1 METKTNR
8 KYLWLIKLLNFYPP
22 YLFSGIR
29 VVSHSK
35 DFRYFKVRLKLTW
48 YNKNLV
54 GTAFG
59 GSLYAMCDPFFMF
72 ILIIN
77 LGKDYIVWDKAA
89 KIDFIRPG
97 KGTVYA
103 EFNLSTEEIAS
114 IRDEVDSLGKKT
126 FTFPCQVVDANGALI
141 ASLSK
146 DVYVRKKDKSRLG
159 L

>member
-8 KYLWLIKLLNFYPP
+8 KYLWLIKQLNFYPP

-89 KIDFIRPG
+89 KIDFVRPG
-97 KGTVYA
+97 KGIVYA
-103 EFNLSTEEIAS
+103 EFKLSTEEIAS

-146 DVYVRKKDKSRLG
+146 DVYVRKKDIK
-159 L
+159 